1 MVSIQNWVH
10 HQYIVSLRIVKVS
23 LVRYV
28 VEIREL
34 FGEGASILT
43 LLKDVLFL
51 IPQPGWVNFAEILDN
66 QAARLDALLSLAK
79 DAHAF

>member
-1 MVSIQNWVH
+1 MVSVQNWVH
-10 HQYIVSLRIVKVS
+10 HQDIVPLRIVKVS

-28 VEIREL
+28 IKIREL
-34 FGEGASILT
+34 FGESASILT

-51 IPQPGWVNFAEILDN
+51 IPQPWWINFAEILDN
-66 QAARLDALLSLAK
+66 QAARLYSLLPLAK